1 MHIIVQGLFF
11 CYHLTIKSEVIA
23 MEEYV
28 ERLMLFGYSEE
39 ESEMIVESV
48 YDSEGY
54 RGVEAYLQE
63 KERELYVY

>member
-39 ESEMIVESV
+39 DSEMIVESV

>member
-1 MHIIVQGLFF
+1 
-11 CYHLTIKSEVIA
+11 

-39 ESEMIVESV
+39 DSEMIVESV

>member
-39 ESEMIVESV
+39 DSEMIVENIYESCGH
-48 YDSEGY
+48 S
-54 RGVEAYLQE
+54 GVMAFLRE
-63 KERELYVY
+63 KESELYVD

>member
-39 ESEMIVESV
+39 DSEMIVESV

-54 RGVEAYLQE
+54 RGVVAYLQE
-63 KERELYVY
+63 KERELYVD